1 METKEEKH
9 LGKGCK
15 EGARK
20 RRHKHKNIKG
30 RKKIER
36 KVRKVIMN

>member
-20 RRHKHKNIKG
+20 RRHKHKNIKI
-30 RKKIER
+30 RKKIDS
-36 KVRKVIMN
+36 KV